1 MASSPQAA
9 ALGAAAFG
17 GAAAG
22 GAAAAG
28 GTVAAGVPAAA
39 GGATAAG
46 PLGGAAFRAAG
57 ARAAS
62 AGGAAAASPF
72 LWAGLA
78 ALFLGLALGEAYHWQ
93 RRARRGE
100 EKAAARLSALAAFCL
115 AVALAAGACVLI
127 LPEKASLGD
136 PLLPYWAGLALACGL
151 AAGLAPR
158 AAGLPLLGLVLA
170 AALLL
175 VESLAGWLP
184 LAGPTPVARLLP
196 FSVGPDGFSGEL
208 EVLERDTVPTVQRLE
223 LKAASAALVVERL
236 ELAGPAALVAG
247 PAFYRVVG
255 LSGGPG
261 GDSVSFP
268 ARRSLLER
276 VLPLP
281 EGPEAEARGLL
292 VRRSREAS
300 AALPLAALEPVL
312 YSLETG
318 GGGEGLALVAA
329 PESRPFGAKD

>member
-1 MASSPQAA
+1 
-9 ALGAAAFG
+9 
-17 GAAAG
+17 
-22 GAAAAG
+22 
-28 GTVAAGVPAAA
+28 
-39 GGATAAG
+39 
-46 PLGGAAFRAAG
+46 
-57 ARAAS
+57 
-62 AGGAAAASPF
+62 
-72 LWAGLA
+72 
-78 ALFLGLALGEAYHWQ
+78 
-93 RRARRGE
+93 
-100 EKAAARLSALAAFCL
+100 
-115 AVALAAGACVLI
+115 
-127 LPEKASLGD
+127 
-136 PLLPYWAGLALACGL
+136 
-151 AAGLAPR
+151 
-158 AAGLPLLGLVLA
+158 
-170 AALLL
+170 
-175 VESLAGWLP
+175 
-184 LAGPTPVARLLP
+184 
-196 FSVGPDGFSGEL
+196 
-208 EVLERDTVPTVQRLE
+208 VPTVQRLE

-236 ELAGPAALVAG
+236 ELEGPAALVAG

-329 PESRPFGAKD
+329 PESLPFGAKD